1 MAAEEGRPPAP
12 PDSVHADAAQ
22 SPDLAGS
29 FLGYVQRCPHVM
41 KSIQAFVMENCG
53 AFAALGEAEEH
64 KLEYTEI
71 HKKYLE
77 LLDAHVQAFL
87 QFTHTSEEDFMVALA
102 RVQDSDDAAWKPF
115 KDLGFFTAPG
125 PTVSAFGLNA
135 LIDKTD
141 YYNFAKMMQIQA
153 NGVGPRVEPPRPPAE
168 PEDA

>member
-115 KDLGFFTAPG
+115 K
-125 PTVSAFGLNA
+125 A